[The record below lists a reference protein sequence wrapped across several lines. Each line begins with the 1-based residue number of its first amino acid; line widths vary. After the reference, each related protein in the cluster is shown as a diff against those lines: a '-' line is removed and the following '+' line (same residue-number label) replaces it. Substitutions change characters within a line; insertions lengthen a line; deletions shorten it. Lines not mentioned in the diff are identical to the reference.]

1 MFSPKESLR
10 SNYLIKLITAMA
22 VLLLIFSF
30 VLYHYIRYNVE
41 AELHASL
48 TKHAEYL
55 LAKDTNLEHIVS
67 RQQELL
73 KKTLGIEASIV
84 QHPRI
89 KRATSYFKVI
99 HRNKRVYL
107 LGYFPLRGEKRR
119 FLRLEMDIS
128 QPMHML
134 KEVFRAIVLLN
145 LLSMGLI
152 ILYAYI
158 LSRML
163 IFPVTDFSQRLTRM
177 NENILETLHPEKFP
191 IEFRP
196 LARSINHLVTRIKN
210 HYLYRK
216 ELFVGT
222 AHELKTPLA
231 VMKTRSQVALI
242 KKKNHPKDLEKI
254 LRENI
259 ETIDAMDTMIGQILQ
274 FGRDEGAQFDA
285 TVEED
290 ILPFIQKK
298 IDELQLLAHAQN
310 KEIITLCEPKHLKM
324 RFQPHLVDQILRNL
338 IQNALRYTPEG
349 GTLHIT
355 CRLEKEEFVLAIE
368 DEGPGIQM
376 DIDLFAPF
384 RRTSDSPGA
393 GLGLFLV
400 RNAVEAMEGSVTLHN
415 RPDGQGAV
423 ALLRLPVETEEH
435 L

>member
-10 SNYLIKLITAMA
+10 SNYLIKLIAAMA

-30 VLYHYIRYNVE
+30 VLFHYIRYNLE

-55 LAKDTNLEHIVS
+55 LAKDKNLEHIVS
-67 RQQELL
+67 RQKELL
-73 KKTLGIEASIV
+73 KKTLGIQASIV
-84 QHPRI
+84 QNPRL
-89 KRATSYFKVI
+89 KRSNSYFRIV
-99 HRNKRVYL
+99 HRKDGEYL
-107 LGYFPLRGEKRR
+107 LGYFPIKTQKRR
-119 FLRLEMDIS
+119 YLRLEMDIS

-152 ILYAYI
+152 IFYAYI

-163 IFPVTDFSQRLTRM
+163 IFPVTDFSQRLIRM
-177 NENILETLHPEKFP
+177 NENLLETLHPEEFP

-242 KKKNHPKDLEKI
+242 KRKKSPKDLEKV

-259 ETIDAMDTMIGQILQ
+259 ETIDAMDALIGQILQ

-285 TVEED
+285 AVEED
-290 ILPFIQKK
+290 IVSFIQKK
-298 IDELQLLAHAQN
+298 IAELQLLAHAQN
-310 KEIITLCEPKHLKM
+310 KEISIRCNPTHLTM

-338 IQNALRYTPEG
+338 VQNALRYTPEG
-349 GTLHIT
+349 GILRIA
-355 CRLEKEEFVLAIE
+355 CRREGNEFLLSVE
-368 DEGPGIQM
+368 DEGPGIEN
-376 DIDLFAPF
+376 DLDLFAPF
-384 RRTSDSPGA
+384 RRSKDSPGA

-400 RNAVEAMEGSVTLHN
+400 RNAVDAMGGSIILRN
-415 RPDGQGAV
+415 RSDGQGAV
-423 ALLRLPVETEEH
+423 ALLRLPIQEEE
-435 L
+435 

>member
-1 MFSPKESLR
+1 
-10 SNYLIKLITAMA
+10 MA

-30 VLYHYIRYNVE
+30 VLFHYIRYNME
-41 AELHASL
+41 AELYASL
-48 TKHAEYL
+48 TKQAEYL
-55 LAKDTNLEHIVS
+55 LAKDKNLEHIVS
-67 RQQELL
+67 RQKELL
-73 KKTLGIEASIV
+73 KKTLGIQASIV
-84 QHPRI
+84 QNPRL
-89 KRATSYFKVI
+89 KRSNSYFRIV
-99 HRNKRVYL
+99 HRKDGEYL
-107 LGYFPLRGEKRR
+107 LGYFPIKRQTR
-119 FLRLEMDIS
+119 HFLRLEMDIS

-163 IFPVTDFSQRLTRM
+163 IFPVTDFSQRLIRM
-177 NENILETLHPEKFP
+177 NENLLETLHPEEFP

-242 KKKNHPKDLEKI
+242 KRQKSLEDLEKV

-259 ETIDAMDTMIGQILQ
+259 ETIDAMDALIGQILQ

-285 TVEED
+285 AVEKD
-290 ILPFIQKK
+290 IVSFIQKK

-310 KEIITLCEPKHLKM
+310 KEISICCTPAHLTM

-338 IQNALRYTPEG
+338 VQNALRYTPEG
-349 GTLHIT
+349 GVLRIA
-355 CRLEKEEFVLAIE
+355 CRREENEFFLSVE
-368 DEGPGIQM
+368 DEGPGVEKGL
-376 DIDLFAPF
+376 DLFAPF
-384 RRTSDSPGA
+384 RRSKDSPGA

-400 RNAVEAMEGSVTLHN
+400 RNAVDALGGSITLSN

-423 ALLRLPVETEEH
+423 ALLRLPIEEEE
-435 L
+435 